1 MPDNIHLRLKS
12 CNYSNIICDNSN
24 TGEAGGHRQWL
35 GDGRGHETKASQQGE
50 DGHAQVKKIPM
61 DVFSKE
67 AQIQN
72 FSNI

>member
-12 CNYSNIICDNSN
+12 CNYSNIICDNCN

-50 DGHAQVKKIPM
+50 DGHAQVKKNSHGCI
-61 DVFSKE
+61 
-67 AQIQN
+67 
-72 FSNI
+72 